1 LLAASLTLD
10 LLAHRC
16 VANAC
21 ADKGSDLKASVMADK
36 LKTEE
41 NNGDVVMQE

>member
-1 LLAASLTLD
+1 MLD
-10 LLAHRC
+10 LLRRRC

-21 ADKGSDLKASVMADK
+21 AVKESDLKTSVANK

-41 NNGDVVMQE
+41 NKGDVVMQE

>member
-1 LLAASLTLD
+1 MLD
-10 LLAHRC
+10 LLRHRC

-21 ADKGSDLKASVMADK
+21 ADKGSDLKTSVMADK

-41 NNGDVVMQE
+41 NKDDVVMQE